1 MADLLRRRRGLL
13 AGRGAIQAAPCRDQ
27 RRRLRKPDEHPRMLV
42 RTPSRRPVRP
52 DPGSL

>member
-27 RRRLRKPDEHPRMLV
+27 RRRLRKPDEHPQNA
-42 RTPSRRPVRP
+42 RP
-52 DPGSL
+52 DSEPASSPTGSGIA